1 MIKKLGIF
9 DSGLGGYS
17 VYHDLM
23 KTGPDI
29 TYILYADQKNA
40 PYGNKDAA
48 AITKLAIE
56 AMQWFQKQGIRH
68 VLLACNTVSSIS
80 LESLQSKFPDMTIWG
95 IIDLTLAQ
103 LEDENVSNLAV
114 VSTVATH
121 QSNAYQKKWGK
132 TNFISRPLPALVSY
146 IEENAP
152 VAKIDGYLHD
162 QLASLSDSTHLV
174 LACTHYP
181 LVYHLFAKNYPG
193 EIVDSRAPIRDFVY
207 KNASNSQKVGRIYTS
222 GDPHNMEEQ
231 IFHLFGVREKVSGL

>member
-17 VYHDLM
+17 VYHDLIE
-23 KTGPDI
+23 TGPDI

-40 PYGNKDAA
+40 PYGNKRAS
-48 AITKLAIE
+48 AITNLAIE
-56 AMQWFQKQGIRH
+56 AMHWFQKQGIQH
-68 VLLACNTVSSIS
+68 VLLACNTVSSIA

-103 LEDENVSNLAV
+103 LEEEKISKLAV

-121 QSNAYQKKWGK
+121 QSDAYQNKWGQK
-132 TNFISRPLPALVSY
+132 NFISKPLPALVSY
-146 IEENAP
+146 IEDNAP
-152 VAKIDGYLHD
+152 VKQIDAYLHD
-162 QLASLSDSTHLV
+162 QLASLADSSHLV

-181 LVYHLFAKNYPG
+181 LVYHLFADNYSG
-193 EIVDSRAPIRDFVY
+193 KIVDSRAPIRDFIY
-207 KNASNSQKVGRIYTS
+207 KNASSSQKVGRIYTS
-222 GDPHNMEEQ
+222 GDPSNMEQQ